1 MSMEMYLDTY
11 IIFFKYLYYLVEKK
25 TNCRIKAI
33 GKQVIKNGSY
43 PQFYEFFNT
52 PLNTRL

>member
-1 MSMEMYLDTY
+1 MEMYLDTY

-33 GKQVIKNGSY
+33 GK
-43 PQFYEFFNT
+43 
-52 PLNTRL
+52 